1 MSGSQVDFLHK
12 TLLEHQVLCF
22 PDQDLTPQD
31 LLRLGRSFGAP
42 QVNPIMGGI
51 KEIPQVV
58 RVEKRAGDSDIFT
71 GRARLFGSYLVNPP
85 KMGFC
90 QNPDSG
96 LGFDLAFASLT
107 QAWRGLSEDFQAILT
122 DLSASRSGL
131 LEFGPE
137 AVDP

>member
-1 MSGSQVDFLHK
+1 MSEPFQASTKSRGRGPGRAGSKLDVRPLGSKVGAQIQGLDLGSSLSGSQVDFLHK

-71 GRARLFGSYLVNPP
+71 GRARLIGS
-85 KMGFC
+85 
-90 QNPDSG
+90 
-96 LGFDLAFASLT
+96 
-107 QAWRGLSEDFQAILT
+107 
-122 DLSASRSGL
+122 
-131 LEFGPE
+131 
-137 AVDP
+137 